1 MVDVERVPRAARLE
15 EVAELPFWTMGED
28 YELLA
33 AVAPE
38 DATALGLP
46 VVGRVEEGAGVDP
59 DLPAGWDAL
68 KPS

>member
-1 MVDVERVPRAARLE
+1 
-15 EVAELPFWTMGED
+15 MGED

-46 VVGRVEEGAGVDP
+46 VVGRVEEGSGVEP
-59 DLPAGWDAL
+59 DLPAGWDAFRGR
-68 KPS
+68 